1 MKKLTLSIAASLSFG
16 AHAQSSVTMFGIV
29 DAGVSRYEM
38 TARDPLTGLQRKQ
51 TQTALSNSGN
61 ATSRLGFRGV
71 EDLGAGWSA
80 SFWLETALANDVG
93 NVGGTG
99 VTSGITTSST
109 VFFNRRSTVSLS
121 GPLGEIRLGRDYTPT
136 FWNDSVFDPFTS
148 NGVGTS
154 IIYSATAAAAFGNV
168 NYIRT
173 SNTVSYFL
181 PPNIGGFYGQLS
193 YAFPEKVVTRDI
205 ATNSNDAGRYAGA
218 RFGYQN
224 QSLNIALSYGEA
236 RLVDT
241 ATTGRVNKSYNVGA
255 TYDFEVVK
263 VFAEA
268 SRVRDEFQGPGLN
281 ANYTN
286 GLNGYLLGL
295 SVPVGAGLI
304 RASYSTA
311 RFLDG
316 RPFVAGS
323 APRANKLALGYT
335 YMLSKRTALYASI
348 AKIDNKNDPAYAGGL
363 PPAALTVGGT
373 DPFSVAT
380 GRYLPKSAL
389 GYDFGI
395 RHTF

>member
-1 MKKLTLSIAASLSFG
+1 MKKLILSIAAPLSFG
-16 AHAQSSVTMFGIV
+16 ACAQSSVTMFGIV

-80 SFWLETALANDVG
+80 SFWLETALANDIG
-93 NVGGTG
+93 NIGGTG

-181 PPNIGGFYGQLS
+181 PPNIGGFYGQVS

-205 ATNSNDAGRYAGA
+205 APNSNDAGRYAGA

-224 QSLNIALSYGEA
+224 QSLNVALSYGET
-236 RLVDT
+236 RLIDT

-255 TYDFEVVK
+255 TYDFEVIK

-268 SRVRDEFQGPGLN
+268 SRVRDEFQGSALN
-281 ANYTN
+281 ATYTN

-295 SVPVGAGLI
+295 SAPVGAGLI

-316 RPFVAGS
+316 RPFVTGS
-323 APRANKLALGYT
+323 APRADKLALGYT

-348 AKIDNKNDPAYAGGL
+348 AKIDNKNDPAYSGGL
-363 PPAALTVGGT
+363 PPAALSVGGT

-380 GRYLPKSAL
+380 GRYLPKRAL
-389 GYDFGI
+389 GYDFGV